1 MGGDRVAMKKILL
14 MGNPNNGK
22 SVVFNRLTGAN
33 VIISNYPGTTVD
45 FMQGKIWIDKKEMRV
60 IDVPGTYSLDAGDK
74 AEEVAVKMLKRG
86 DIVVNVVDATNL
98 EKSLNLTVQLIKN
111 KKPMIVALNFWDE
124 TKHKGIAIDFKKLEE
139 ILGVPCVPICA
150 VTGEGIKKL
159 TERLKE
165 AKISNFSYEGKEK
178 WNVIGDI
185 IDQVQELSHHHH
197 TFMERLGDISTTPVF
212 GIPLA
217 LVILFFTF
225 KIIRFIGEGL
235 IGYVFEPVFEK
246 LWSPLLMKL
255 SAILGSDGLIHDVL
269 IGKLIEG
276 EIDYSQSFGLL
287 TTGLF
292 VPIGAVLPYVFA
304 FYIMLA
310 VLEDCGYLPRLAVLV
325 DGLMHRLGIHGL
337 AIIPMMLGL
346 GCNVPG
352 ILSTRILATRKERFI
367 AATLLSIAVPCAALQ
382 AMIVGLMGGHIVYGL
397 SIVYGTLFVVWLILG
412 ILMAHMVK
420 GTSPEIFM
428 EIPPYRRPHLT
439 DLLKKTWIRLKWF
452 IKEAIPFV
460 LLGVFI
466 VNILYTL
473 GIIQFIG
480 KYTAPVISGIFG
492 LPKEA
497 IGALLVGFL
506 RKDVAVGMLAPL
518 ALNLKQL
525 IIASV
530 VLTMYFPCIATFSI
544 LIKELGFAD
553 MLKALAIMIV
563 SVLIVGGVLNLIL

>member
-1 MGGDRVAMKKILL
+1 
-14 MGNPNNGK
+14 
-22 SVVFNRLTGAN
+22 
-33 VIISNYPGTTVD
+33 
-45 FMQGKIWIDKKEMRV
+45 
-60 IDVPGTYSLDAGDK
+60 
-74 AEEVAVKMLKRG
+74 
-86 DIVVNVVDATNL
+86 
-98 EKSLNLTVQLIKN
+98 
-111 KKPMIVALNFWDE
+111 
-124 TKHKGIAIDFKKLEE
+124 
-139 ILGVPCVPICA
+139 
-150 VTGEGIKKL
+150 
-159 TERLKE
+159 
-165 AKISNFSYEGKEK
+165 
-178 WNVIGDI
+178 
-185 IDQVQELSHHHH
+185 
-197 TFMERLGDISTTPVF
+197 MERLGDISTTPVF

-217 LVILFFTF
+217 LVILFLTF
-225 KIIRFIGEGL
+225 KVIRFIGEGL
-235 IGYVFEPVFEK
+235 INYVFKPIFEI
-246 LWSPLLMKL
+246 LWTPLLLKL
-255 SAILGSDGLIHDVL
+255 SVILGSNGLIHDIL
-269 IGKLIEG
+269 IGKLIKG
-276 EIDYSQSFGLL
+276 EIDYGQSFGLL

-480 KYTAPVISGIFG
+480 EYTAPVISGIFG

-553 MLKALAIMIV
+553 MLKSLAIMIV
-563 SVLIVGGVLNLIL
+563 SVLVVGGVLNLIL

>member
-1 MGGDRVAMKKILL
+1 MKKILL
-14 MGNPNNGK
+14 IGNPNNGK

-45 FMQGKIWIDKKEMRV
+45 FTQGKMRIDEEEMMV
-60 IDVPGTYSLDAGDK
+60 IDVPGTYSLNAGDK
-74 AEEVAVKMLKRG
+74 AEEVAVKMLNSG

-124 TKHKGIAIDFKKLEE
+124 TKHKGIAIDFQKLEE

-165 AKISNFSYEGKEK
+165 AKTSKFSYEDKEK
-178 WNVIGDI
+178 WHVIGDI
-185 IDQVQELSHHHH
+185 IGQVQKLTHHHH
-197 TFMERLGDISTTPVF
+197 TFMERLGDISTVPVF

-246 LWSPLLMKL
+246 LWSPLLLKL
-255 SAILGSDGLIHDVL
+255 SVILGSNGLIHDVL
-269 IGKLIEG
+269 IGKLIKG
-276 EIDYSQSFGLL
+276 EIDYGQSFGLL

-304 FYIMLA
+304 FYLILSI
-310 VLEDCGYLPRLAVLV
+310 LEDCGYLPRLAVLV

-352 ILSTRILATRKERFI
+352 ILATRILATRRERFI
-367 AATLLSIAVPCAALQ
+367 AVTLLSIAVPCAAMQ
-382 AMIVGLMGGHIVYGL
+382 AMVVGLMGKHLVFGL
-397 SIVYGTLFVVWLILG
+397 SIVYGTLFVVWIVLG
-412 ILMAHMVK
+412 VLMAHLVK

-428 EIPPYRRPHLT
+428 EIPPYRRPHLRA
-439 DLLKKTWIRLKWF
+439 LLKKTWIRTKWF

-473 GIIQFIG
+473 GIIQFVG
-480 KYTAPVISGIFG
+480 KYTAPVISGVFG

-518 ALNLKQL
+518 GLSLKQL

-530 VLTMYFPCIATFSI
+530 VLTMYFPCIATFST
-544 LIKELGFAD
+544 LLKELGFRD
-553 MLKALAIMIV
+553 MLKSSAIMIV
-563 SVLIVGGVLNLIL
+563 SVLIVGGLLNIIL